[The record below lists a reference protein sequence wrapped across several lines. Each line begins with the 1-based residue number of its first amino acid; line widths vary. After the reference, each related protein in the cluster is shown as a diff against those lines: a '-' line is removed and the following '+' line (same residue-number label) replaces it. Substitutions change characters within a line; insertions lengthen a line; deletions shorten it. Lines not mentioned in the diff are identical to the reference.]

1 MNARK
6 KPVFRFRLAV
16 VISVALFLLI
26 PSFAGAWDNK
36 LVVKTDYGKL
46 KGYLSDDG
54 TTMIWKGV
62 PYAEPPVGDLRWKAS
77 ENPQPWR
84 GIRKAIDPAPK
95 CTQLY
100 TTVDWVR
107 TGAIDEACSEDCLY
121 VDIFRPNHSGR
132 LPVYV
137 WIHGGSNN
145 FGSAREYDAAK
156 LATQSDV
163 VVVVVQYRLGPLG
176 WFFHPALQ
184 SGNDPLSD
192 SGNFGTLDHAQALRW
207 IKKNID
213 AFGGDP
219 HNVIVTG
226 ESAGA
231 HNTMNM
237 VISPLGRGLFHRAM
251 YESGGMAP
259 VTTDSGR
266 TSANDYIE
274 KLLMFEDNVPTPVS
288 TATRAIY
295 TQKRID
301 MEQNPTT
308 LEAYLRSV
316 KAGDFFLALVK
327 YGSVPTFP
335 VIMDGYVMPLGGWI
349 PAIQSGNYNKV
360 PIILGSNEYEL
371 KAFMPLYGSVVKL
384 YGAPSTLPT
393 YSWSDLFTSVR
404 NNNTP
409 KFEDILKTPFDWDL
423 YDKSGYFGTLQWKAK
438 NVDSIA
444 NELAK
449 VQDDVYAYLF
459 KWGGIGSGPYP
470 FDHIYGAGHAAEIA
484 FFGIGSGPGLFN
496 LPFVPENERGR
507 EELQNAMMRYLSNF
521 ARTGDPNYPF
531 FFPPWGKW
539 WWSHHSRLPIWKQW
553 SNTPGDPKAIVFDA
567 DFNHAKIAMMNE
579 EVTFAGAEAERQ
591 AWVATQ
597 DPANQWLADNVTKL
611 FLWQPP
617 W

>member
-1 MNARK
+1 MMNVWK
-6 KPVFRFRLAV
+6 KSVSRLGLAAV
-16 VISVALFLLI
+16 VISAALFLLI
-26 PSFAGAWDNK
+26 PSLAGAWDK
-36 LVVKTDYGKL
+36 DFWDHGLVVKTDYGKL
-46 KGYLSDDG
+46 KGSLSSDG

-62 PYAEPPVGDLRWKAS
+62 PYAKPPVGDLRWKA
-77 ENPQPWR
+77 PQHPHHWH
-84 GIRKAIDPAPK
+84 GIREAIDPAPK

-100 TTVDWVR
+100 TSDDWIR
-107 TGAIDEACSEDCLY
+107 TGAIDSASSEDCLY

-145 FGSAREYDAAK
+145 FGSAREYDSAK
-156 LATQSDV
+156 LAAQSDV

-176 WFFHPALQ
+176 WFYHPALQ

-207 IKKNID
+207 VQENIE

-219 HNVIVTG
+219 HRVIVAG

-231 HNTMNM
+231 HNTMNL
-237 VISPLGRGLFHRAM
+237 VISPVAKGLFNRAM

-259 VTTDSGR
+259 VTADAGR
-266 TSANDYIE
+266 SAANGYIE
-274 KLLMFEDNVPTPVS
+274 KLIRYKEGVDAA
-288 TATRAIY
+288 TATAR
-295 TQKRID
+295 RIA
-301 MEQNPTT
+301 MENDGT
-308 LEAYLRSV
+308 LAPYLRDSA
-316 KAGDFFLALVK
+316 AGDFFLAIIK

-335 VIMDGYVMPLGGWI
+335 VIMDGKVMPLGGWI
-349 PAIQSGNYNKV
+349 PAIESGNYNKM

-393 YSWSDLFTSVR
+393 YSWLDLFTSVR
-404 NNNTP
+404 NNNAP
-409 KFEDILKTPFDWDL
+409 KFEDILKTQFDWDL
-423 YDKSGYFGTLQWKAK
+423 YDKAGYFGSRQWKAK

-444 NELAK
+444 HELAK

-484 FFGIGSGPGLFN
+484 FFGIGVDQGLFN
-496 LPFVPENERGR
+496 LPFVPANEEGR
-507 EELQNAMMRYLSNF
+507 EELQNAMMAYLSNF
-521 ARTGDPNYPF
+521 VRTGNPNHPF
-531 FFPPWGKW
+531 FFPPWGKR
-539 WWSHHSRLPIWKQW
+539 WSCHFGLPIWKEW
-553 SNTPGDPKAIVFDA
+553 SNTAGHPKSIVFDA
-567 DFNHAKIAMMNE
+567 DFNQANITMMNE
-579 EVTFAGAEAERQ
+579 EVTFASAEAERQ

-597 DPANQWLADNVTKL
+597 DPANQSLADNVTKL